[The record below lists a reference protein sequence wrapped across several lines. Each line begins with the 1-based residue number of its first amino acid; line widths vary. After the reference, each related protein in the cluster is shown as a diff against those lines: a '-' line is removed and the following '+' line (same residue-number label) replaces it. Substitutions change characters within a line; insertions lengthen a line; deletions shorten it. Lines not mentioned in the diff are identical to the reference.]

1 MSRPSATTQP
11 WWERS
16 HVCVWVFTCANACVR
31 VCAIERSGSQI
42 QWLINTVLW
51 CTITIMLLASFSYI
65 SGAPLTFRMHFLTE
79 VWALFEDASASLPS
93 LLSLASTSV
102 QNYASSTIHASLRET
117 MSASDLQFDGLLCS
131 IFFGVD
137 YVWKMWPSSSFFEH
151 KRNKLMIQKERIQH
165 QYQHNDN
172 SFGYHDFLLQKKWR
186 GKFNAIRCI

>member
-102 QNYASSTIHASLRET
+102 QNYASSDHSCITAWNYVSERSTIWWPP
-117 MSASDLQFDGLLCS
+117 LLY
-131 IFFGVD
+131 FFRCRLCVKN
-137 YVWKMWPSSSFFEH
+137 VA
-151 KRNKLMIQKERIQH
+151 LVV
-165 QYQHNDN
+165 
-172 SFGYHDFLLQKKWR
+172 FLWT
-186 GKFNAIRCI
+186 